1 MTRPLTCLAAVAAL
15 TLAGCAAPEGATDNR
30 ASGALLGA
38 ASGAALGNLIGGD
51 SRGTLIGA
59 ATGAA
64 LGGLIGNQLD
74 RQAAELRQGL
84 AGSGAGVV
92 NTGGQLVVNLPEAI
106 TFDTG
111 SALVQAGFRDEL
123 AVVARNLI
131 ANPNSTIEVVG
142 HTDTIGSAAY
152 NQNLSER
159 RARAVADVLIADG
172 VPAWRIGARGLGF
185 NQPAASNDTEAGR
198 AANRRVEIVITPQGP
213 I

>member
-1 MTRPLTCLAAVAAL
+1 MNRPLTAVALILA
-15 TLAGCAAPEGATDNR
+15 TAVAGCATPEGATDNR

-38 ASGAALGNLIGGD
+38 ASGAALGNLIGGN

-84 AGSGAGVV
+84 EGSGAGVT
-92 NTGGQLVVNLPEAI
+92 NTGSQLVVNLPEAV

-111 SALVQAGFRDEL
+111 SALVQPGFRDEL
-123 AVVARNLI
+123 AVVAQNLL

-142 HTDTIGSAAY
+142 HTDTVGTAAY
-152 NQNLSER
+152 NQSLSER
-159 RARAVADVLIADG
+159 RARAVADVLIAGG
-172 VPAWRIGARGLGF
+172 VPAWRIGVRGMGF
-185 NQPAASNDTEAGR
+185 NQPVATNDTEAGR
-198 AANRRVEIVITPQGP
+198 AANRRVEIVITPQTSA
-213 I
+213 

>member
-1 MTRPLTCLAAVAAL
+1 MIRILTITALGALGLAAC
-15 TLAGCAAPEGATDNR
+15 TNPDGTRDNRMTGATV
-30 ASGALLGA
+30 GALG
-38 ASGAALGNLIGGD
+38 GAALGNLIGGD

>member
-1 MTRPLTCLAAVAAL
+1 MRPLTAVALILA
-15 TLAGCAAPEGATDNR
+15 TAVAGCATPEGMTDNR

-38 ASGAALGNLIGGD
+38 ASGAALGNLIGGN

-84 AGSGAGVV
+84 EGSGAGVV
-92 NTGGQLVVNLPEAI
+92 NTGSQLVVSLPEAV

-111 SALVQAGFRDEL
+111 SAVVQAGFRDEL
-123 AVVARNLI
+123 AVVARNLL

-142 HTDTIGSAAY
+142 HTDTVGTAAY
-152 NQNLSER
+152 NQSLSER
-159 RARAVADVLIADG
+159 RARAVADVLIAGG
-172 VPAWRIGARGLGF
+172 VPAWRIGTRGMGF
-185 NQPAASNDTEAGR
+185 NQPVATNDTEAGR
-198 AANRRVEIVITPQGP
+198 AANRRVEIVITPQTSA
-213 I
+213 